1 MKKLIRIIFTI
12 LIFTLLTAHIHAASI
27 KVTSGTSQTVVGNT
41 FTVTIKV
48 SSDSPLGA
56 WEYTLNYDTGK
67 FKLVSGENPVADVA
81 NNGST
86 KSKSYT
92 YKFKAI
98 GTGSGSIGV
107 KSVGVIGWDKNKQ
120 SVSTSSKTVKVI
132 TQAQLQ
138 ASYSKDNYLKSLS
151 IDGLKLTPAFKK
163 DVMEYRAEANA
174 NTTSINIKAT
184 KNDSK
189 SSVSGAGKHNVGEGE
204 NKFNITVKAQNGSTR
219 TYKVIVNVIDPNP
232 IVVNIDD
239 QNMTIV
245 KRESALE
252 APEGFEKTTVKINDV
267 DVPGFYNEVN
277 AYTLVGLKNADAISL
292 YIYDSENNTY
302 NKYYD
307 VKLDELELYPLEID
321 KDFGKDY
328 TPSSVIIGTNTF
340 SSVKAAYANY
350 HILKARNLNTGK
362 DNYYLY
368 DEDTN
373 TAVTYKEKEENVV
386 IDKKENNN
394 KDEDYKNMIIILT
407 VACGLMMFTT
417 LFALLSK
424 NKTKKELRKLIHTI
438 KEKQQEA
445 EEKKKEKEI
454 KDVEEVVEDENKDV
468 KPKKEKKKTNKNKV
482 NK

>member
-1 MKKLIRIIFTI
+1 MKKIIRIIFTI
-12 LIFTLLTAHIHAASI
+12 LVFTLLTAHIHAASI

-189 SSVSGAGKHNVGEGE
+189 SSISGAGKHNVGEGE

-219 TYKVIVNVIDPNP
+219 TYKVIVNVIDPNQMSEYFEMYMALP
-232 IVVNIDD
+232 IP
-239 QNMTIV
+239 T
-245 KRESALE
+245 E
-252 APEGFEKTTVKINDV
+252 
-267 DVPGFYNEVN
+267 
-277 AYTLVGLKNADAISL
+277 
-292 YIYDSENNTY
+292 
-302 NKYYD
+302 
-307 VKLDELELYPLEID
+307 
-321 KDFGKDY
+321 
-328 TPSSVIIGTNTF
+328 
-340 SSVKAAYANY
+340 
-350 HILKARNLNTGK
+350 
-362 DNYYLY
+362 
-368 DEDTN
+368 
-373 TAVTYKEKEENVV
+373 
-386 IDKKENNN
+386 DKKI
-394 KDEDYKNMIIILT
+394 K
-407 VACGLMMFTT
+407 G
-417 LFALLSK
+417 
-424 NKTKKELRKLIHTI
+424 RTI
-438 KEKQQEA
+438 
-445 EEKKKEKEI
+445 
-454 KDVEEVVEDENKDV
+454 DVLDTERD
-468 KPKKEKKKTNKNKV
+468 
-482 NK
+482 